1 MESVR
6 ATAVPAGPYAAE
18 PPIPPGR
25 PIALPRRGTTFVREV
40 KGPPGAPT
48 LLLLHGWI
56 ASGALNWFRVFQ
68 PLSRHFNVIAP
79 DLRGH
84 ARGVRSNKLFR
95 LADCADDCA
104 QTLVELDTGPVIVV
118 GYSMGG
124 PVAQLLWRRHRDL
137 VDGLVFCATAG
148 SFIFGTRERA
158 LFTSAMAA
166 AAGTTRVGGLVAG
179 IPGMANWGPLTRDIL
194 PSSRPGWVWGEVR
207 RHNWRMLLEAGH
219 SLGTYNAGRWLS
231 EIDVPTAVMVTQRDR
246 ALAPEVQL
254 GFRDAIA
261 GASMH
266 PVDDGHRL
274 CQKESFG
281 SPLVDACGEVAA
293 RLASRS

>member
-6 ATAVPAGPYAAE
+6 ATAATPGAWAADR
-18 PPIPPGR
+18 PLPPGR
-25 PIALPRRGTTFVREV
+25 RIPLPRRGTTFVRQV

-56 ASGALNWFRVFQ
+56 ASGALNWFRVFE
-68 PLSRHFNVIAP
+68 PLSHHFNVIAP

-84 ARGVRSNKLFR
+84 ARGVRTNKLFR
-95 LADCADDCA
+95 LTDCADDCA
-104 QTLVELDTGPVIVV
+104 ATLVELDTGPVIAV

-148 SFIFGTRERA
+148 SFVFGTRERVI
-158 LFTSAMAA
+158 FTSTMAA
-166 AAGTTRVGGLVAG
+166 AAGTTRVGGLVAS
-179 IPGMANWGPLTRDIL
+179 IPGMPNWGPLTRDIMPRSL
-194 PSSRPGWVWGEVR
+194 PGWASGEMR

-219 SLGTYNAGRWLS
+219 SLGTYNAHRWLP

-246 ALAPEVQL
+246 ALAAKVQL
-254 GFRDAIA
+254 DLRDAIA
-261 GASMH
+261 GASTH
-266 PVDDGHRL
+266 PIDDGHVV
-274 CQKESFG
+274 CAKESFA
-281 SPLVDACGEVAA
+281 PLLVDACDEVSA
-293 RLASRS
+293 RIATRS

>member
-1 MESVR
+1 MESVG
-6 ATAVPAGPYAAE
+6 ATAATPGASGPGL
-18 PPIPPGR
+18 PLPPGR
-25 PIALPRRGTTFVREV
+25 RIALGRRGTTFVREV

-56 ASGALNWFRVFQ
+56 ASGALNWFRVFG

-104 QTLVELDTGPVIVV
+104 ETLVALGTGPVIAV

-148 SFIFGTRERA
+148 SFVFGTRERVI
-158 LFTSAMAA
+158 FTSTMAA

-179 IPGMANWGPLTRDIL
+179 IPGMPNWGPLTREIV
-194 PSSRPGWVWGEVR
+194 PSSLRGWASGEMR

-219 SLGTYNAGRWLS
+219 SLGTYDARRWLP

-246 ALAPEVQL
+246 ALAPAAQL
-254 GFRDAIA
+254 GLRDAIA
-261 GASMH
+261 GASVH
-266 PVDDGHRL
+266 PVDDGHVV
-274 CQKESFG
+274 CAKGSFAP
-281 SPLVDACGEVAA
+281 PLIDACGEVAA
-293 RLASRS
+293 RIVNRS